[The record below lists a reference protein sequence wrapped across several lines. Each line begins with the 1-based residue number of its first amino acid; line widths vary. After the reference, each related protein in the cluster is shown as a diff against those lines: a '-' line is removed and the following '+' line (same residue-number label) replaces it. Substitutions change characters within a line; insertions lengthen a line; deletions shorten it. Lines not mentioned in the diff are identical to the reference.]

1 MIIFKKITWS
11 NFLSTGDVPTTVFFD
26 RSPTT
31 LIIGENGSGKSTIL
45 DALTFGLFG
54 KAFRNINKS
63 QLVNTINEKKLM
75 VTIDFTIGNKNFTV
89 RRGVKPNVFEI
100 LQDGKMFDQ
109 LANNRDYQ
117 EYLEKVILK
126 LNYKSF
132 TQIVVLGSST
142 FEPFMQLKQ
151 SDRRTIVEDLLDIQI
166 FSAMNI
172 LLKVKNSEL
181 KTNTND
187 NENKREL
194 NVSKTKMQKNYI
206 ERLKDDNQSDILKK
220 EADIS
225 NFEDQKTTAVESLTS
240 YHSDIG
246 ELTSKLIAED
256 KVQTKNSE
264 FGNLQNQI
272 EIKLKQ
278 EQKEVKFYEKNSTC
292 STCKQNIDDEFKEE
306 KITSLSTSI
315 TEKENGL
322 GKISTEIEQLRI
334 QLDEFRNIARQIS
347 EKNNQLS
354 AAKSQIQS
362 LESNIDRTKS
372 DINELKDKKKLD
384 NSELNVL
391 QLLESEFLELQK
403 DYEEQCDTKQL
414 YNYANE
420 LLRDSGIKTKII
432 RQYVPI
438 INKYVNKYL
447 NELEFLINFSID
459 ENFNETIQSQY
470 RDEFSYSSFS
480 EGEKMRIDLAL
491 LFTWRM
497 VAKLKNSVNTNLL
510 ILDEVFDSSLDADG
524 TEAFLKILN
533 TLDDKTNVFVI
544 SHKGEILYDKFRS
557 TIKFLKEKQ
566 FSKIEV
572 A

>member
-1 MIIFKKITWS
+1 VIIFKKISWS

-194 NVSKTKMQKNYI
+194 NVSKTKMQRNYI

-220 EADIS
+220 ESDIS
-225 NFEDQKTTAVESLTS
+225 NFEDQKTLAIESLTT
-240 YHSDIG
+240 YHNDIG
-246 ELTSKLIAED
+246 TLTNKLIAED

-362 LESNIDRTKS
+362 LENNIDRTKS

-391 QLLESEFLELQK
+391 QLLESEFEELQK

>member
-1 MIIFKKITWS
+1 MIVFKKISWS

-322 GKISTEIEQLRI
+322 GKISTEIEQLKI

-414 YNYANE
+414 YNYANG

-572 A
+572 V

>member
-1 MIIFKKITWS
+1 
-11 NFLSTGDVPTTVFFD
+11 LSG
-26 RSPTT
+26 R
-31 LIIGENGSGKSTIL
+31 
-45 DALTFGLFG
+45 LF
-54 KAFRNINKS
+54 S
-63 QLVNTINEKKLM
+63 
-75 VTIDFTIGNKNFTV
+75 
-89 RRGVKPNVFEI
+89 
-100 LQDGKMFDQ
+100 
-109 LANNRDYQ
+109 
-117 EYLEKVILK
+117 
-126 LNYKSF
+126 
-132 TQIVVLGSST
+132 
-142 FEPFMQLKQ
+142 
-151 SDRRTIVEDLLDIQI
+151 
-166 FSAMNI
+166 
-172 LLKVKNSEL
+172 
-181 KTNTND
+181 
-187 NENKREL
+187 
-194 NVSKTKMQKNYI
+194 
-206 ERLKDDNQSDILKK
+206 
-220 EADIS
+220 
-225 NFEDQKTTAVESLTS
+225 
-240 YHSDIG
+240 
-246 ELTSKLIAED
+246 ED
-256 KVQTKNSE
+256 KVQSKNSE

-272 EIKLKQ
+272 QIKLKQ
-278 EQKEVKFYEKNSTC
+278 DQKEIKFYEKNDTC
-292 STCKQNIDDEFKEE
+292 STCKQLIDDEFKEE
-306 KITSLSTSI
+306 KISTLSTSI
-315 TEKENGL
+315 VEKENGL
-322 GKISTEIEQLRI
+322 GKISDEIQQLKI
-334 QLDEFRNIARQIS
+334 QLEEFRNIGRQIS
-347 EKNNQLS
+347 EKNNQLAS
-354 AAKSQIQS
+354 TKSQIQS
-362 LESNIDRTKS
+362 LDNNIDRTQR

-391 QLLESEFLELQK
+391 QLLESELVELQK

-459 ENFNETIQSQY
+459 ENFNETIRSQY

-533 TLDDKTNVFVI
+533 SLDDNTNVFVI

-572 A
+572 V

>member
-1 MIIFKKITWS
+1 MIIFKKISWS

-45 DALTFGLFG
+45 DALTFVLFG

-63 QLVNTINEKKLM
+63 QLVNTINEKGLL
-75 VTIDFTIGNKNFTV
+75 VTIEFSIGNKNFTV
-89 RRGVKPNVFEI
+89 RRGVKPNIFEV
-100 LQDGKMFDQ
+100 LQDGKMIDQ

-166 FSAMNI
+166 FSSMNS

-181 KTNTND
+181 KTAISDND
-187 NENKREL
+187 NKREL
-194 NVSKTKMQKNYI
+194 NVSKTKLQKNYI
-206 ERLKDDNQSDILKK
+206 ERLTEDNQLDILKK
-220 EADIS
+220 QTDVS
-225 NFEDQKTTAVESLTS
+225 TFEDQKTLAIESLTT
-240 YHSDIG
+240 YHNEIQTLSD
-246 ELTSKLIAED
+246 KLITED
-256 KVQTKNSE
+256 KVQTKKSE
-264 FGNLQNQI
+264 FSNLQNQI
-272 EIKLKQ
+272 EVKLKHD
-278 EQKEVKFYEKNSTC
+278 QKEVKFYEKNSTC
-292 STCKQNIDDEFKEE
+292 STCKQHIDDEFKKE
-306 KITSLSTSI
+306 KITSLSTNI
-315 TEKENGL
+315 EEKEQGL
-322 GKISTEIEQLRI
+322 GKITTEIEQLKI
-334 QLDEFRNIARQIS
+334 QIEEFRNIGKQIS
-347 EKNNQLS
+347 EKNSQL
-354 AAKSQIQS
+354 AATKSKIEA
-362 LESNIDRTKS
+362 LDNNIDRAKK
-372 DINELKDKKKLD
+372 DINELKNKKELD

-391 QLLESEFLELQK
+391 QLLESELIELEK
-403 DYEEQCDTKQL
+403 DYEEQCNTKQL
-414 YNYANE
+414 YGYAHE

-459 ENFNETIQSQY
+459 ENFNETIRSQY

-533 TLDDKTNVFVI
+533 SLDEKTNVFVI

-557 TIKFLKEKQ
+557 TIKFIKEKQ

-572 A
+572 M

>member
-1 MIIFKKITWS
+1 MIIFKKISWS

-45 DALTFGLFG
+45 DALTFVLFG

-63 QLVNTINEKKLM
+63 QLVNTINEKGLL
-75 VTIDFTIGNKNFTV
+75 VTIEFSIGNKNFTV
-89 RRGVKPNVFEI
+89 RRGVKPNIFEV
-100 LQDGKMFDQ
+100 LQDGKMIDQ

-166 FSAMNI
+166 FSSMNS

-181 KTNTND
+181 KTTISD
-187 NENKREL
+187 NEHKREL
-194 NVSKTKMQKNYI
+194 NVSKTKLQKNYI
-206 ERLKDDNQSDILKK
+206 ERLTEDNQSDILKK
-220 EADIS
+220 QTDVS
-225 NFEDQKTTAVESLTS
+225 TFEDQKTLAIESLTT
-240 YHSDIG
+240 YHNEIQSLSD
-246 ELTSKLIAED
+246 KLITED
-256 KVQTKNSE
+256 KVQTKKSE
-264 FGNLQNQI
+264 FSNLQNQI
-272 EIKLKQ
+272 EVKLKQ
-278 EQKEVKFYEKNSTC
+278 DQKEVKFYEKNSTC
-292 STCKQNIDDEFKEE
+292 STCKQHIDDEFKKE
-306 KITSLSTSI
+306 KINSLSTNI
-315 TEKENGL
+315 EEKEQGL
-322 GKISTEIEQLRI
+322 GKITTEIEQLKI
-334 QLDEFRNIARQIS
+334 QIEEFRDIGKQIS
-347 EKNNQLS
+347 EKNSQL
-354 AAKSQIQS
+354 AATKSKIEA
-362 LESNIDRTKS
+362 LDNNIDRAKK
-372 DINELKDKKKLD
+372 DIDELKNKKELD

-391 QLLESEFLELQK
+391 QLLESELIELEK
-403 DYEEQCDTKQL
+403 DYEEQCNTKQL
-414 YNYANE
+414 YGYAHE

-459 ENFNETIQSQY
+459 ENFNETIRSQY

-533 TLDDKTNVFVI
+533 SLDEKTNVFVI

-557 TIKFLKEKQ
+557 TIKFIKEKQ
-566 FSKIEV
+566 FSRIV
-572 A
+572 AG